1 MQITLEQ
8 NLDIDDVLYQSAA
21 GSIMVLDVLYGY
33 GKEIEQSGEDFFAH
47 KTGFTEKSLLK
58 ALQTAGFVNI
68 KSTLGNLEINAVA
81 FKRQV

>member
-1 MQITLEQ
+1 MRLKNIYCIRAIQLMQITLEQ

-68 KSTLGNLEINAVA
+68 KST
-81 FKRQV
+81 

>member
-68 KSTLGNLEINAVA
+68 KST
-81 FKRQV
+81 